1 MYALRLSVTKFT
13 AHRKT
18 ANRGAHG
25 TRAIG
30 VKMRN
35 LRYRTLGD
43 LPYDR
48 DQGGQLN
55 RPSGGLL
62 YGEWANRYTASL
74 YPFVTEAT
82 AQQIIPANARRA
94 YLLVQNKDGASDM
107 FINFGQKASVFA
119 SVIIIP
125 GGNFEFVGGS
135 FGGAFVP
142 MDSVWVLGGAV
153 SMNGVLVEG
162 VLPIE

>member
-1 MYALRLSVTKFT
+1 
-13 AHRKT
+13 
-18 ANRGAHG
+18 
-25 TRAIG
+25 
-30 VKMRN
+30 MRN
-35 LRYRTLGD
+35 LQYAPLGDLGD

-48 DQGGQLN
+48 DRQGRLN

-62 YGEWANRYTASL
+62 PGEWENRYTASL
-74 YPFVTEAT
+74 YPFVTT
-82 AQQIIPANARRA
+82 AAAELIVPANARRA
-94 YLLVQNKDGASDM
+94 YLLVQNKDGIDDM
-107 FINFGQKASVFA
+107 LINFGQKATAFS

-125 GGNFEFVGGS
+125 GGNYEFVGGS

-153 SMNGVLVEG
+153 GMDGVLVEG